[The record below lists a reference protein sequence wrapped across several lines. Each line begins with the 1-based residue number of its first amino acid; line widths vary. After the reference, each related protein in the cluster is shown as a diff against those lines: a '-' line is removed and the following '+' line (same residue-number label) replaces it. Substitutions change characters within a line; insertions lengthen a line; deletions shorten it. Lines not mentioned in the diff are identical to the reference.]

1 MGIILNTMIECGWIY
16 SMSKD
21 WKSME
26 NSIRS
31 HLFVMLEHL
40 VKVYYYHNYTQY
52 IRGWANSIKKGFE
65 DIGKVSLGNKKRYP
79 SKEKLY
85 KLIVED
91 WGDDDIDKRHRNI
104 IRDLNDSYKDVPPI
118 ENIDSEGFMNFF
130 LAYCDYLCTILS
142 QDGGISAYQVKEFID
157 NYF

>member
-1 MGIILNTMIECGWIY
+1 MGIFTRYFIECGLIR
-16 SMSKD
+16 SMAKD

-40 VKVYYYHNYTQY
+40 VKVYYYHNYSQY
-52 IRGWANSIKKGFE
+52 VRGWIDSIKKGFE
-65 DIGKVSLGNKKRYP
+65 DIGKISLGRKKRYP

-91 WGDDDIDKRHRNI
+91 WGDGDIDKRHRNI
-104 IRDLNDSYKDVPPI
+104 IRDLNEFYDEVPPI
-118 ENIDSEGFMNFF
+118 ENIDSKGFMNFF

-142 QDGGISAYQVKEFID
+142 QDGGISASQAKEFVV